1 MDFLVFRENL
11 HVIGLDIWSLCSAP
25 KSCSH
30 LGQGLFQV
38 SNEILDVLK
47 ANTGKQKQSTIV
59 HHLDKFTEDEPA
71 IELLLPSVVNISV
84 LRPKVTSLG

>member
-1 MDFLVFRENL
+1 MLN
-11 HVIGLDIWSLCSAP
+11 
-25 KSCSH
+25 
-30 LGQGLFQV
+30 
-38 SNEILDVLK
+38 

-84 LRPKVTSLG
+84 LRPKVTSLSLDPRHVQCRH